1 MICWNFHA
9 EFDGNMAKG
18 GIWKCVLQENKVHQI
33 FRKTNILSY
42 ENLSY
47 PLLRTGSNHT
57 EWSNTL
63 RQSVAGEL
71 FEYVWPFCGVGA
83 STYQGLKNN
92 CFWKI
97 WRVCFFCNTR
107 FDIRPFALLLTNY
120 EWYNRDSF
128 FSHPIIVTLEW

>member
-1 MICWNFHA
+1 MLNSTVIWQKGESENVCYKKTKYTKFSEKRTFFLTKIFLTLCYAHGPTTQNGQTHSDNPLPA
-9 EFDGNMAKG
+9 NCLSMFDHFVGLA
-18 GIWKCVLQENKVHQI
+18 H
-33 FRKTNILSY
+33 
-42 ENLSY
+42 
-47 PLLRTGSNHT
+47 LRI
-57 EWSNTL
+57 
-63 RQSVAGEL
+63 
-71 FEYVWPFCGVGA
+71 
-83 STYQGLKNN
+83 GLKNN